1 MNGQP
6 LIDAGWIASHL
17 DDLAAATAQHLVLTA
32 IPLAV
37 GFAISLVLAI
47 WAVRRPAVS
56 GPITAVTGLLYTIPS
71 LAAFALLIPIFGFSY
86 LTALVPLTSYTLLI
100 LFRNIVAG
108 LQGVPREVLESA
120 DGMGYRSRQ
129 RLLRVE
135 LPLAVPLMVAGLRV
149 AAVTLVGLATVV
161 SILGNTFGGL
171 GQLISEG
178 LQTFFPTKYL
188 VGSLLAVLLALVLDF
203 LLRRLEARATPWAR
217 ARAEHPV
224 TP

>member
-1 MNGQP
+1 VNGQP
-6 LIDAGWIASHL
+6 LIDVGWIASHL
-17 DDLAAATAQHLVLTA
+17 DDLAVATAQHLVLTA

-37 GFAISLVLAI
+37 GFVISLVLAI
-47 WAVRRPAVS
+47 VAVRRPLVN

-71 LAAFALLIPIFGFSY
+71 LAAFAILLPIFGFSY
-86 LTALVPLTSYTLLI
+86 LTALIPLTSYTLLI

-120 DGMGYRSRQ
+120 DGMGYRSGQ

-149 AAVTLVGLATVV
+149 ATVTLVGLATVV

-171 GQLISEG
+171 GLLITEG

-188 VGSLLAVLLALVLDF
+188 VGSLLAVGLALLLD
-203 LLRRLEARATPWAR
+203 LLLHRLERLATPWAR
-217 ARAEHPV
+217 ARGEQAV
-224 TP
+224 AA

>member
-17 DDLAAATAQHLVLTA
+17 DDLALATAQHLVLTA

-37 GFAISLVLAI
+37 GFVISLVLAI
-47 WAVRRPAVS
+47 WAVRRPLVN
-56 GPITAVTGLLYTIPS
+56 GPITAATGFLYTIPS
-71 LAAFALLIPIFGFSY
+71 LAAFAILLPIFGFSY
-86 LTALVPLTSYTLLI
+86 LTALIPLTSYTLLI

-120 DGMGYRSRQ
+120 DGMGYRSGQ

-149 AAVTLVGLATVV
+149 ATVTLVGLATVV

-171 GQLISEG
+171 GQLITEG

-188 VGSLLAVLLALVLDF
+188 LGSLLAVVLALVLDL
-203 LLRRLEARATPWAR
+203 LLRRLEERATPWAR
-217 ARAEHPV
+217 TRAGETV
-224 TP
+224 AA

>member
-6 LIDAGWIASHL
+6 LISVDWIASHL
-17 DDLAAATAQHLVLTA
+17 DDLALATIQHLVLTA

-47 WAVRRPAVS
+47 WAVRAPLVN

-71 LAAFALLIPIFGFSY
+71 LAAFAILLPIFGFGY

-100 LFRNIVAG
+100 LFRNTVAG

-120 DGMGYRSRQ
+120 DAMGYRRSQ

-135 LPLAVPLMVAGLRV
+135 LPLAVPLMAAGLRV
-149 AAVTLVGLATVV
+149 ATVTLVGLATVV

-171 GQLISEG
+171 GQLITEG

-188 VGSLLAVLLALVLDF
+188 LGSLLAVGLALVLDF
-203 LLRRLEARATPWAR
+203 LLRRLEGWATPWAR
-217 ARAEHPV
+217 ARTEQAV
-224 TP
+224 AT